1 MWLTMELRAVVVDM
15 PFLKPCWCSTRL
27 EAASIG
33 PCRQLSSNLA
43 AGERREIGL
52 WLEPSSCGFPGFRRG
67 MILAVFQRGE

>member
-43 AGERREIGL
+43 AGERRRL
-52 WLEPSSCGFPGFRRG
+52 VCGWSLHLVVSQASEG
-67 MILAVFQRGE
+67 A